1 MSIRGFL
8 RGRGELKQVI
18 VVRNDLKMS
27 KGKTAAQV
35 AHASL
40 SAAEKSSWKKKWL
53 SQGQKKSVLGCKD
66 LDELRVIHQ
75 DARESNLPVALITD
89 QGRTE
94 LAQGTTTC
102 LGIGPAPEKNIDG
115 ITGELKLF

>member
-1 MSIRGFL
+1 MRSGK
-8 RGRGELKQVI
+8 ELKQVI

-40 SAAEKSSWKKKWL
+40 SAAEKSSWKKTWL
-53 SQGQKKSVLGCKD
+53 SQGQKKSVLGCKNM
-66 LDELRVIHQ
+66 DELRVIYQ
-75 DARESNLPVALITD
+75 QAREANLSTALITD

-94 LAQGTTTC
+94 VDEGTTTC
-102 LGIGPAPEKNIDG
+102 LGIGPAPGRDIDK
-115 ITGELKLF
+115 ITGKLKLL